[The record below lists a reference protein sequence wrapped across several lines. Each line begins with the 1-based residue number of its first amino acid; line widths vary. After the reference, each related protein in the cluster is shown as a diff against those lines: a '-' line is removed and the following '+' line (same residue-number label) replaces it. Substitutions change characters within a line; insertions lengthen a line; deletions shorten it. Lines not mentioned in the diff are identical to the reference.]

1 MKRRMVQRA
10 IWRREIDPELRQSAR
25 NRRHNG
31 SVLKHCPYD
40 VALVPLPWCRKP
52 ASIGLVGRWRIAD
65 QKTC

>member
-40 VALVPLPWCRKP
+40 VALVQEAGKHR
-52 ASIGLVGRWRIAD
+52 VGRAMAY
-65 QKTC
+65 C